1 MRQRLTHSG
10 ITLAISYGAARHRHR
25 ARRTN
30 KQYKQTFFKLPEVLM
45 SGRRSHPRFMVA
57 TPWDGAMRVLRDV
70 VIQHTDR
77 DELQAVSH
85 VPAVAGEDMTL
96 DLMGAGTTLGLKV
109 RVIDSRPVM
118 VEGAVRHR
126 IRLTVLN
133 GFKAVADDIE
143 SAVPVPARAAEAI

>member
-1 MRQRLTHSG
+1 
-10 ITLAISYGAARHRHR
+10 
-25 ARRTN
+25 
-30 KQYKQTFFKLPEVLM
+30 
-45 SGRRSHPRFMVA
+45 
-57 TPWDGAMRVLRDV
+57 MRVLRDV
-70 VIQHTDR
+70 VVHRADR
-77 DELQAVSH
+77 NELQAVSH

-133 GFKAVADDIE
+133 GFN
-143 SAVPVPARAAEAI
+143 AVPTDVETAAATPARAAEAI